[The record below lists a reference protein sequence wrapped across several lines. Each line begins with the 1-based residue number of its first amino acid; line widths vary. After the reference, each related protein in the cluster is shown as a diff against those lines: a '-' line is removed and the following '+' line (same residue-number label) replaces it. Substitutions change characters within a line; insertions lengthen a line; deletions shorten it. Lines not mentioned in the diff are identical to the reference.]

1 MTTVILWFYELPW
14 ICISIT
20 SYRFRSTFT
29 YLLAVHLISATA
41 LWGRQAGVPYFH
53 IPIWE
58 MEKSRCGEVKWL
70 AVGTLASWCWP
81 GPEQTCGD
89 FWKVSRAAP
98 SVRDPTISW
107 RDEEVPEFQG
117 LAQSAGPS
125 GPPCRVQLQ
134 WLDQTN
140 WDPHRTA
147 GSILGDARG
156 GSYEGLSRAEAGE
169 SPLWQTLPTTAPF
182 LCASD
187 HTGFP
192 YWNHLIPP
200 ASQILGYPQS
210 PDQKGLLWAK
220 CSAYTFL
227 FNPLCC
233 LTYKMGIEIPTA
245 NIIYPPIC
253 RWGKWGSEG

>member
-1 MTTVILWFYELPW
+1 MWRFLEGLTGSPFSQGPHDILEGRRGARV
-14 ICISIT
+14 S
-20 SYRFRSTFT
+20 RSG
-29 YLLAVHLISATA
+29 SECQA
-41 LWGRQAGVPYFH
+41 LW
-53 IPIWE
+53 
-58 MEKSRCGEVKWL
+58 
-70 AVGTLASWCWP
+70 ASLSC
-81 GPEQTCGD
+81 
-89 FWKVSRAAP
+89 AAP
-98 SVRDPTISW
+98 V
-107 RDEEVPEFQG
+107 
-117 LAQSAGPS
+117 
-125 GPPCRVQLQ
+125 
-134 WLDQTN
+134 
-140 WDPHRTA
+140 A
-147 GSILGDARG
+147 GSDKLRPTQNSWQHLGDARG

-233 LTYKMGIEIPTA
+233 LTYKTGIEIPTA